1 MLHHMMPRPEPRATL
16 LAALT
21 LMLAACGSGTPAS
34 SAATLSPSEGP
45 SVMDAAALTAYD
57 PAAPLNVSEVA
68 EPIALDD
75 GITVHD
81 LAWDSPLGGRVSA
94 WLVLPAGEGPFP
106 GIVYLHG
113 SETGRNDFVDEA
125 IAMAHGG
132 AASLVL
138 DAPFS
143 RTGDDQRAHLSDF
156 GKPDMERDMTAQAVV
171 DARRAYDVFAE
182 RGDIDMERLAF
193 VGHSWGASLGVVLA
207 AVDPR
212 PGSLVLLS
220 GRPSWTGFLRS
231 ETDGSIR
238 ALHNLYGDEK
248 WNLYL
253 DTMAPLDAMAEV
265 ANVDGDRLY
274 FQYGETDDVV
284 PPEVASELTDAA
296 SGARLDLYDSGH
308 ALDDTATADR
318 VAWLVDRLGMEPI
331 PAAAVDGV
339 GLPDQEHAP
348 GT

>member
-1 MLHHMMPRPEPRATL
+1 MPRPSSTRLAAVATILAILLSACAPAAQGTPTASSASEEPRA
-16 LAALT
+16 
-21 LMLAACGSGTPAS
+21 
-34 SAATLSPSEGP
+34 
-45 SVMDAAALTAYD
+45 VDAAALTAYD
-57 PAAPLNVSEVA
+57 SSAPLNVSEES
-68 EPIALDD
+68 EPIAV
-75 GITVHD
+75 GGGVTVHD

-94 WLVLPAGEGPFP
+94 WLVLPDGDGPFP

-125 IAMAHGG
+125 IAMARGG

-143 RTGDDQRAHLSDF
+143 RSGENQRAHLSDF
-156 GKPDMERDMTAQAVV
+156 GKPEEERGMTAQAIV
-171 DARRAYDVFAE
+171 DVRRAYDVFAE
-182 RGDIDMERLAF
+182 RGDVDTERLAF

-220 GRPSWTGFLRS
+220 GRPSWTGFLRA

-248 WNLYL
+248 WNRYL
-253 DTMAPLDAMAEV
+253 ELMAPLDAMAEA
-265 ANVDGDRLY
+265 ANVEGGRLY
-274 FQYGETDDVV
+274 FQYGSADDVV
-284 PPEVASELTDAA
+284 PPDIASELTDAVA
-296 SGARLDLYDSGH
+296 AAKLDTYESGH
-308 ALDDTATADR
+308 ALDDEATADR
-318 VAWLVDRLGMEPI
+318 AAWLVERLGLSPI
-331 PAAAVDGV
+331 PDGALDEV
-339 GLPDQEHAP
+339 GLPDQESTP